1 MPRKAR
7 GIVKGLERKV
17 AAQPASLGGTLS
29 RPMLTFQHRKRRAGD
44 RDLVSSEATVDI
56 VIQSKRVPGIESV
69 RATTVREVRS
79 QCPEAACKVPVSYL
93 LSTLR

>member
-7 GIVKGLERKV
+7 GIVKRLERKV

-29 RPMLTFQHRKRRAGD
+29 GPMLTFQHRKRQAVD

-56 VIQSKRVPGIESV
+56 VIQSKRFPGMESL
-69 RATTVREVRS
+69 RATIVKEVRS
-79 QCPEAACKVPVSYL
+79 QC
-93 LSTLR
+93 